1 MPEIIH
7 GSHSTTNTS
16 RTDMHKDQMQRSFL
30 DALLQSNNLL
40 RAIFLE
46 LSAILLAG
54 HLFYRLGNSWEGLQS
69 IREGFWI
76 VGAITGAFVG
86 LYIIFVTYKPSMT
99 QRR

>member
-1 MPEIIH
+1 MPEVIQD
-7 GSHSTTNTS
+7 SQSTSTPP
-16 RTDMHKDQMQRSFL
+16 TDIHKDQKQRSFFDL
-30 DALLQSNNLL
+30 LLQSNNLL

-69 IREGFWI
+69 ISEGFWI
-76 VGAITGAFVG
+76 LGAITGGLVG
-86 LYIIFVTYKPSMT
+86 LYVIFVTYKPSMT